1 MREKSAI
8 CRIIMT
14 KLIAVSAITTLLGI
28 EETLADLRSI
38 CAGRFHHL
46 TELSAVGAG
55 KLNTHLSSCWSS
67 NWSNPCG
74 ISSPFG
80 GLLM

>member
-38 CAGRFHHL
+38 CASF
-46 TELSAVGAG
+46 
-55 KLNTHLSSCWSS
+55 
-67 NWSNPCG
+67 
-74 ISSPFG
+74 SPFDRAECG
-80 GLLM
+80 WRRETQYAPQFLLEFQLE